1 MKNPFGFVRAWL
13 RGDFARCKCC
23 GVDADGLIQIARLVN
38 RCTGW
43 TTPPVGEGLT
53 QEQVL
58 ELAHALENAGHILS
72 EHAKNTLAR
81 KAA

>member
-1 MKNPFGFVRAWL
+1 MRLAAVVTAWL

-43 TTPPVGEGLT
+43 TTLPAGALT
-53 QEQVL
+53 QAQVS
-58 ELAHALENAGHILS
+58 ELARTLENAGHILA
-72 EHAKNTLAR
+72 EHAKNSLAVQS
-81 KAA
+81 